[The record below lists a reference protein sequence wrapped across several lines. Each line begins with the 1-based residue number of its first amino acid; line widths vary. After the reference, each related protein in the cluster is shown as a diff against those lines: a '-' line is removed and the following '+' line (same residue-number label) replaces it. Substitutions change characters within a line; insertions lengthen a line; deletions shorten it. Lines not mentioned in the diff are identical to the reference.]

1 MFVPACLSLNGLGE
15 ISQSLTPLVLTIFDN
30 GSICERDIEER
41 EKVNL
46 SCFEGGN
53 SERQRTSIGGEDT
66 RPFDEGRVVRGNRV
80 EGDSGENRGEREGRF
95 GGEDA
100 VGRRETKQRL
110 ASAA

>member
-1 MFVPACLSLNGLGE
+1 LNSLGE
-15 ISQSLTPLVLTIFDN
+15 IGQSLTPLVLAILND

-46 SCFEGGN
+46 SCFGGGN
-53 SERQRTSIGGEDT
+53 SEKKRTSIGREDT

-100 VGRRETKQRL
+100 IPRRETKQRL
-110 ASAA
+110 ARAA